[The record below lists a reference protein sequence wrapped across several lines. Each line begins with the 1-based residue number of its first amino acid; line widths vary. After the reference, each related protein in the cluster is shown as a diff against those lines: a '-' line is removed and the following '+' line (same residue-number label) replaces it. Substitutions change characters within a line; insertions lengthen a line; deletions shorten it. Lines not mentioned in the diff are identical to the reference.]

1 MSEYGQGSNFLELRN
16 SLSSFYDRQASPV
29 MRDELYLKFQV
40 SQRDGKWRKNIR
52 IIYLPKY
59 PLNSIC
65 GKPYLHTHIKL
76 KTSDCM
82 LWYYSFIKFI
92 G

>member
-40 SQRDGKWRKNIR
+40 SQRDGRKWRKNIR
-52 IIYLPKY
+52 IILTKI
-59 PLNSIC
+59 SIE
-65 GKPYLHTHIKL
+65 LH
-76 KTSDCM
+76 
-82 LWYYSFIKFI
+82 LW
-92 G
+92 